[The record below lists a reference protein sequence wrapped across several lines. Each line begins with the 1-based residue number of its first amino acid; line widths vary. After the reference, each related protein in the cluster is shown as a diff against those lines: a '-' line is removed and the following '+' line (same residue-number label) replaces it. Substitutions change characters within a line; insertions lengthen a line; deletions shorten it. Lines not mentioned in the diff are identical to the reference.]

1 LSILFWRESLS
12 EEAAMAAIAEAP
24 PLAARMLV
32 VDDEPGMRDFLQIML
47 EKRGYEVVIAAAV
60 GEARAR
66 LRETTFDVVITDLK
80 MPGGSGLDVLA
91 EAKEVDPSCVVFLMT
106 AYGDTASAVEAMKL
120 GAYDYLTKPFQVDEV
135 ALALRN
141 GLELRRLAIENRC
154 LREAAVHRGGLDRLV
169 GVSLPMQALFD
180 LVLRTASR
188 DCTVLITGESGTGKE
203 LVAHA
208 IHDHSARRSRPLVA
222 INCGA
227 IPETLLES
235 ELFGHEKGAFTGALA
250 PKEGLFEVARGGTVF
265 LDEIGET
272 PSLIQVK
279 LLRAIQERR
288 IRRVG
293 GLVDIPIDVRFLAAT
308 NRALEEEIREGRFR
322 DDLYYRLNVIPIHLP
337 PLRDR
342 RDDIPLL
349 VESFLARLVDGKS
362 ATVEP
367 SFIRACLAHPWPGN
381 VRELENAV
389 ERATILSPDGRLTA
403 DHLMAAGSAAEP
415 VEPVL
420 PEAGLDFEQW
430 IARQE
435 RHLLVQALDRSNGVK
450 SEAARLLH
458 LSARSM
464 RYLADKYKL

>member
-1 LSILFWRESLS
+1 
-12 EEAAMAAIAEAP
+12 MAAIAEAP

-32 VDDEPGMRDFLQIML
+32 VDDERGMRDFLQIML
-47 EKRGYEVVIAAAV
+47 EKRGYEVVIAATV

-91 EAKEVDPSCVVFLMT
+91 EAKAVDPSCVVFLMT

-135 ALALRN
+135 ALFLRN

-154 LREAAVHRGGLDRLV
+154 LREAAAHRGGLDRLV
-169 GVSLPMQALFD
+169 GISPPMQALFD

-203 LVAHA
+203 LVARA
-208 IHDHSARRSRPLVA
+208 IHDHSERRGRPFVA

-250 PKEGLFEVARGGTVF
+250 PKEGLFEVAHGGTVF

-308 NRALEEEIREGRFR
+308 NRAL
-322 DDLYYRLNVIPIHLP
+322 
-337 PLRDR
+337 
-342 RDDIPLL
+342 
-349 VESFLARLVDGKS
+349 
-362 ATVEP
+362 
-367 SFIRACLAHPWPGN
+367 
-381 VRELENAV
+381 
-389 ERATILSPDGRLTA
+389 
-403 DHLMAAGSAAEP
+403 
-415 VEPVL
+415 
-420 PEAGLDFEQW
+420 
-430 IARQE
+430 
-435 RHLLVQALDRSNGVK
+435 
-450 SEAARLLH
+450 
-458 LSARSM
+458 
-464 RYLADKYKL
+464 